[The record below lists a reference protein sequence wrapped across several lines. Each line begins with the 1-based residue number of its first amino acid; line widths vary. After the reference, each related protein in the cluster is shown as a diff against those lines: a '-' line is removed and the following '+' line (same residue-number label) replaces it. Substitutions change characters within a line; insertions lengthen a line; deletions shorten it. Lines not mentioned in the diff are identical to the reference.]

1 MVGVLRMCRSFNISS
16 VVSVVGCCGACGIW
30 GGGVGAAVS

>member
-30 GGGVGAAVS
+30 GGGVGAAVI

>member
-1 MVGVLRMCRSFNISS
+1 VVGVLRMCRSFNISS

-30 GGGVGAAVS
+30 GGGVGAAVI